1 MKWKAEAVPQR
12 QMLQK
17 RDGYEE
23 KHDDQVNRST
33 DNALRLRSV
42 TIVTNNRM
50 LRVLEQGLE
59 KSIFQY
65 RSKHLHRGLGHHSL
79 ISIAGPVITTSYR
92 IIDIIIYH

>member
-33 DNALRLRSV
+33 DNALRLRSA
-42 TIVTNNRM
+42 TIVRNNRM

-59 KSIFQY
+59 KCIFQY
-65 RSKHLHRGLGHHSL
+65 YGINL
-79 ISIAGPVITTSYR
+79 SIGG
-92 IIDIIIYH
+92 